1 MKIKLPIE
9 NDKDLDAFIT
19 HVLGLKIPKTRVC
32 EGHFSPWDALV
43 HAFFAKSPISIWL
56 SSRGFGG
63 KSYLL
68 AILAVCEAVALGG
81 DVSILGGSYQQSL
94 HVRRYVE
101 RFLQRPDLRGWA
113 NVLTEG
119 RVRLHNDAEI
129 TALAASQTSVRGPH
143 PQRLRMDEI
152 DEMPLDILDAALGQP
167 MGKDGCPAQ
176 VVLSSTWQYPDASMA
191 EVLKRAGER
200 GWSVFQWCYKET
212 LKPHGWLNPGEV
224 ERKRETVS
232 QNMWTVE
239 YDLQQ
244 PSSENR
250 AIFPEAVEAMFK
262 RELGI
267 FEGYPG
273 QVIEIEP
280 PIAGASYVHGADLAR
295 KRDFTV
301 LITLRTDIKPLKIV
315 SFMRLNRLPWSVM
328 MEKVN
333 KIVERYPGQLAY
345 DQTGVGDVAGEFLVN
360 DAKGM
365 MMVGRA
371 RTDLLSAY
379 INAIEKGEIEAPLIH
394 VAKAEH
400 LFASIDDLY
409 GAGHLPDTFAA
420 GALAYQ
426 QGNAEKEWFFV
437 GDSTRNWSTTDDD
450 D

>member
-1 MKIKLPIE
+1 M
-9 NDKDLDAFIT
+9 
-19 HVLGLKIPKTRVC
+19 
-32 EGHFSPWDALV
+32 
-43 HAFFAKSPISIWL
+43 
-56 SSRGFGG
+56 
-63 KSYLL
+63 
-68 AILAVCEAVALGG
+68 
-81 DVSILGGSYQQSL
+81 
-94 HVRRYVE
+94 
-101 RFLQRPDLRGWA
+101 QRPDLKGWA
-113 NVLTEG
+113 DALTDP
-119 RVRLHNDAEI
+119 RVRLRNGAEI

-152 DEMPLDILDAALGQP
+152 DEMPLDIMDAALGQP

-200 GWSVFQWCYKET
+200 GWPVFSWCYKET
-212 LKPHGWLNPGEV
+212 LKPAGWLNPGEV
-224 ERKRETVS
+224 ERKKETIS
-232 QNMWTVE
+232 ANMWAIE

-244 PSSENR
+244 PSVENR

-273 QVIEIEP
+273 EVIEIEP
-280 PIAGASYVHGADLAR
+280 PIAGAVYVHGADLAR

-301 LITLRTDIKPLKIV
+301 QITLRTDVRPLRMV

-345 DQTGVGDVAGEFLVN
+345 DQTGVGDVAGEFLNVN
-360 DAKGM
+360 AKGF

-371 RTDLLSAY
+371 RTDLLSGY

-394 VAKAEH
+394 VMKAEH

-420 GALAYQ
+420 GALAYH
-426 QGNAEKEWFFV
+426 QGNEETWYFS
-437 GDSTRNWSTTDDD
+437 GTSQDEDEQD
-450 D
+450 